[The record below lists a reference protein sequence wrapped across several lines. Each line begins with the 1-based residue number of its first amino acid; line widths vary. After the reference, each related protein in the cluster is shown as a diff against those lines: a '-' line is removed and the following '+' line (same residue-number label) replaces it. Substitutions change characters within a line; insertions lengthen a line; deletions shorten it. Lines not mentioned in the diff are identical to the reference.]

1 MKKRLRKNSLQ
12 NEEKLSGK
20 QFALVILGL
29 SVIVFLMQTN
39 NCTAYN
45 PAFYPSYDVLNPSDI
60 VKENPIA
67 YIDVKDGEIV
77 NVEWVNEST
86 KDGEY
91 ILVNEDFFQ
100 WAYDLKQAIKDLR

>member
-1 MKKRLRKNSLQ
+1 M
-12 NEEKLSGK
+12 
-20 QFALVILGL
+20 ILAV
-29 SVIVFLMQTN
+29 SAIIFLIQTT

-45 PAFYPSYDVLNPSDI
+45 PALYPSYDVLNPSDI

-67 YIDVKDGEIV
+67 YVDVKDGEVV

-91 ILVNEDFFQ
+91 ILVNDAFFQ
-100 WAYDLKQAIKDLR
+100 WAYELKQEIKKLR

>member
-1 MKKRLRKNSLQ
+1 MI
-12 NEEKLSGK
+12 
-20 QFALVILGL
+20 LVLF
-29 SVIVFLMQTN
+29 VIVFLIQTN
-39 NCTAYN
+39 SCTPYS
-45 PAFYPSYDVLNPSDI
+45 PILYPSYDVLNPGEA

-67 YIDVKDGEIV
+67 YIDVKDGEITG
-77 NVEWVNEST
+77 VEWVNEST

>member
-1 MKKRLRKNSLQ
+1 MI
-12 NEEKLSGK
+12 
-20 QFALVILGL
+20 LVL
-29 SVIVFLMQTN
+29 SVIVFLIQTT

-45 PAFYPSYDVLNPSDI
+45 PSFFTGYDVLSPSDI

-77 NVEWVNEST
+77 NIEWVNESVE
-86 KDGEY
+86 DGEY

-100 WAYDLKQAIKDLR
+100 WAYDLKEAIKDLR